1 MYMYMYMFMYM
12 YVCMCM
18 CMCVYT
24 IRRRLAWTLQRDMA
38 FSQRIA
44 APKQNKKNAEVC
56 CAIDHAQQSVCCHS
70 GGPHHDTLTTHKKT
84 D

>member
-1 MYMYMYMFMYM
+1 
-12 YVCMCM
+12 
-18 CMCVYT
+18 
-24 IRRRLAWTLQRDMA
+24 MA